1 MMDDVIDRI
10 FKVTYWVAAALLIM
24 LGETMTRGR
33 LLALKRS
40 SWASRLPDS
49 CVMALLWG
57 LIVFAVWALV
67 CWIAS

>member
-10 FKVTYWVAAALLIM
+10 FKVTYWVAAALL
-24 LGETMTRGR
+24 
-33 LLALKRS
+33 
-40 SWASRLPDS
+40 
-49 CVMALLWG
+49 MALFWG